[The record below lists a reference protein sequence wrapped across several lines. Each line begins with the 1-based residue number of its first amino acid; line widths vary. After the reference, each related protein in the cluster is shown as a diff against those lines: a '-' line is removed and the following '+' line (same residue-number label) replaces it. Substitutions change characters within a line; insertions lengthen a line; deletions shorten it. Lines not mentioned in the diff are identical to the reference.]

1 MRKVL
6 VLYKGLALVLVIA
19 LMMISVNSTPIYGAD
34 EATIKE
40 LKEKL
45 IIANK
50 ILDNQGLASP
60 MGHIS
65 VRIPGTETFLI
76 TRSIAPG
83 MAALDDIV
91 VCNIEGKV
99 IQGKYSE
106 TFGEVAGHAA
116 VYKKRK
122 DITSVAHTHS
132 PYVIALSMTG
142 NTLLNLGTEALKVG
156 FGTIGLYEK
165 FRMLEDQEVGEEV
178 ADLIRENKAVILRGH
193 GAVVVG
199 KSIEGCTVA
208 CIYLEKA
215 ARYQLMAASAGK
227 LATFTEEEKK
237 PIVEFLKKIGALAG
251 TSSSD
256 GRAWEYY
263 KFLLKK

>member
-1 MRKVL
+1 
-6 VLYKGLALVLVIA
+6 
-19 LMMISVNSTPIYGAD
+19 MMISINSTPIHGAD

-50 ILDNQGLASP
+50 ILDNQGLANP

-91 VCNIEGKV
+91 VCDIEGKV

-116 VYKKRK
+116 VYRKRK
-122 DITSVAHTHS
+122 DINSVAHTHS
-132 PYVIALSMTG
+132 MYVIGLSMTG

-165 FRMLEDQEVGEEV
+165 FRMLDDRDVGEAI
-178 ADLIRENKAVILRGH
+178 ADLIRENKAVICRGH

-199 KSIEGCTVA
+199 KTIEGCTVA

-215 ARYQLMAASAGK
+215 AKYQLLAASTGK
-227 LATFTEEEKK
+227 LAVFTEEEKK
-237 PIVEFLKKIGALAG
+237 PIVEFLKKIGARAG
-251 TSSSD
+251 TGSSD

-263 KFLLKK
+263 KFLLNK

>member
-1 MRKVL
+1 MNR
-6 VLYKGLALVLVIA
+6 
-19 LMMISVNSTPIYGAD
+19 NED
-34 EATIKE
+34 EINI
-40 LKEKL
+40 LKENL

-50 ILDNQGLASP
+50 ILDKQGLAST

-65 VRIPGTETFLI
+65 VRIQGTETFLI

-83 MAALDDIV
+83 MATLDDIV
-91 VCNIEGKV
+91 VCNIAGKV

-122 DITSVAHTHS
+122 DINSVAHTHS

-156 FGTIGLYEK
+156 FGTISLYEK
-165 FRMLEDQEVGEEV
+165 FRMLENQEVGEEV
-178 ADLIRENKAVILRGH
+178 VDLIQENKAVILRGH

-199 KSIEGCTVA
+199 QSIEGCTVA
-208 CIYLEKA
+208 CISLEKA
-215 ARYQLMAASAGK
+215 ARFQLMAASAGK
-227 LATFTEEEKK
+227 LAIFSEEEKK
-237 PIVEFLKKIGALAG
+237 PIVEFLKKVGARAG

>member
-1 MRKVL
+1 MN
-6 VLYKGLALVLVIA
+6 GIE
-19 LMMISVNSTPIYGAD
+19 D
-34 EATIKE
+34 EINT
-40 LKEKL
+40 LKENL
-45 IIANK
+45 IIACK
-50 ILDNQGLASP
+50 ILDMENLASP

-65 VRIPGTETFLI
+65 VRIPGTETFFI

-83 MAALDDIV
+83 MATLDDIV

-99 IQGKYSE
+99 IRGKYSE
-106 TFGEVAGHAA
+106 TFGEVSGHAA

-122 DITSVAHTHS
+122 DINSVAHTHS
-132 PYVIALSMTG
+132 PHVIALGMTG
-142 NTLLNLGTEALKVG
+142 HTLLNLGTEALKVG
-156 FGTIGLYEK
+156 FGTIGVYEK

-178 ADLIRENKAVILRGH
+178 ADLIGENKAVILRGH

-199 KSIEGCTVA
+199 KSIEGCAVA

-227 LATFTEEEKK
+227 LVTFSEEEKK
-237 PIVEFLKKIGALAG
+237 PIVEFLKKTGALKG

-263 KFLLKK
+263 KSKVKKWMVPIM

>member
-1 MRKVL
+1 MNR
-6 VLYKGLALVLVIA
+6 
-19 LMMISVNSTPIYGAD
+19 D
-34 EATIKE
+34 EDKINT
-40 LKEKL
+40 LKENL

-50 ILDNQGLASP
+50 ILDLENLASP

-65 VRIPGTETFLI
+65 VRIPGTETFFI

-83 MAALDDIV
+83 MATLDDIV

-106 TFGEVAGHAA
+106 TFGEVLGHAA

-132 PYVIALSMTG
+132 PHVIALSMTG
-142 NTLLNLGTEALKVG
+142 KTRLNLGAEALKVG
-156 FGTIGLYEK
+156 FGTIALYEK
-165 FRMLEDQEVGEEV
+165 FRMLEQQEAREEV
-178 ADLIRENKAVILRGH
+178 ADLIQENKAVILRGH

-199 KSIEGCTVA
+199 RSVEGCTVA
-208 CIYLEKA
+208 CIYLENA
-215 ARYQLMAASAGK
+215 ARYQLMAASAGT
-227 LATFTEEEKK
+227 LVPFAEEEKK
-237 PIVEFLKKIGALAG
+237 PIIDFLRRIGARTG
-251 TSSSD
+251 SSSSD

-263 KFLLKK
+263 KSKVMKGRVLFPEDA

>member
-6 VLYKGLALVLVIA
+6 ALFKSLALVLVIA
-19 LMMISVNSTPIYGAD
+19 LMMISINSTHSYGAD

-65 VRIPGTETFLI
+65 VRIPGTETFFI

-83 MAALDDIV
+83 MATLEDIV

-99 IQGKYSE
+99 IQGKYSQ

-122 DITSVAHTHS
+122 DINSVAHTHS

-142 NTLLNLGTEALKVG
+142 NTLLNLGIEPLNVG
-156 FGTIGLYEK
+156 WGTIGLYEK
-165 FRMLEDQEVGEEV
+165 FRMLDDQEVGEEV
-178 ADLIRENKAVILRGH
+178 ADLIGENKAVILRGH

-199 KSIEGCTVA
+199 QSIEGCTVA
-208 CIYLEKA
+208 CISLEKA
-215 ARYQLMAASAGK
+215 ARFQLMAASAGK
-227 LATFTEEEKK
+227 LAIFSEEEKK
-237 PIVEFLKKIGALAG
+237 PIVEFLKKTEARGG
-251 TSSSD
+251 TSAME

>member
-1 MRKVL
+1 ME
-6 VLYKGLALVLVIA
+6 
-19 LMMISVNSTPIYGAD
+19 N
-34 EATIKE
+34 
-40 LKEKL
+40 
-45 IIANK
+45 
-50 ILDNQGLASP
+50 LASP

-65 VRIPGTETFLI
+65 ARIPGTETFLI

-91 VCNIEGKV
+91 VCNIKGKV

-116 VYKKRK
+116 VYQKRK
-122 DITSVAHTHS
+122 DINSVAHTHS
-132 PYVIALSMTG
+132 AHVIALSMTG

-178 ADLIRENKAVILRGH
+178 AELIGENKAVILRGH

-199 KSIEGCTVA
+199 KSLEGCTVA

-215 ARYQLMAASAGK
+215 ARYQLMAASTGN
-227 LATFTEEEKK
+227 LAIFTEEEKR
-237 PIVEFLKKIGALAG
+237 PIVEFLKKIAALAG
-251 TSSSD
+251 TGSSD

-263 KFLLKK
+263 RSKLKR

>member
-1 MRKVL
+1 M
-6 VLYKGLALVLVIA
+6 
-19 LMMISVNSTPIYGAD
+19 
-34 EATIKE
+34 AT
-40 LKEKL
+40 
-45 IIANK
+45 
-50 ILDNQGLASP
+50 
-60 MGHIS
+60 
-65 VRIPGTETFLI
+65 
-76 TRSIAPG
+76 
-83 MAALDDIV
+83 LDDIV

-106 TFGEVAGHAA
+106 TFGEVLGHSA

-132 PYVIALSMTG
+132 PHVIALSMTG

-199 KSIEGCTVA
+199 QSIERCTVA

-215 ARYQLMAASAGK
+215 ARYQLMAASTGR
-227 LATFTEEEKK
+227 LAIFSEEEKK
-237 PIVEFLKKIGALAG
+237 PVVEFLKKVG
-251 TSSSD
+251 TLKGTGSSD
-256 GRAWEYY
+256 SRAWEYY
-263 KFLLKK
+263 RSKVQIP

>member
-1 MRKVL
+1 MNRKA
-6 VLYKGLALVLVIA
+6 GGI
-19 LMMISVNSTPIYGAD
+19 NT
-34 EATIKE
+34 
-40 LKEKL
+40 LKKKL
-45 IIANK
+45 IIASR
-50 ILDNQGLASP
+50 ILDMENLANP

-65 VRIPGTETFLI
+65 VRIPETETFLI

-99 IQGKYSE
+99 IQGKYSA

-122 DITSVAHTHS
+122 DINSVAHTHS
-132 PYVIALSMTG
+132 AHVIALSMTG

-215 ARYQLMAASAGK
+215 ARYQLMAASTGK

-251 TSSSD
+251 TGSSD

-263 KFLLKK
+263 RSKLKR